1 MRIIF
6 VNEKGAS
13 KSFRGFVLLSWAAL
27 LGLVL
32 GSVSFVNDW
41 QNPDL
46 SATGLQL
53 MKDELSSQQAELR
66 AIEKN
71 ANRRNSAISTE
82 LAGMQSSLWE
92 IEAIASSLSALVELP
107 QEEFNFDPAVSQGGS
122 SQEPARK
129 LDWPDLESQL
139 RQLQLKLERRQKEL
153 RVLDDIVKEKKSEK
167 DSVLRG
173 KPVKRGWYSSAFGRR
188 MDPIT
193 GRPAW
198 HAGVD
203 FAGKLGSD
211 VIAVAS
217 GVVVYSG
224 RKDGYGNLVEIDH
237 GNGVTTRYGHHDEL
251 KVEVGDFVKQG
262 DVIGLMGNSG
272 RSTGPHVHLEVLRD
286 GRAVNPLKTIEGM
299 FSAG

>member
-13 KSFRGFVLLSWAAL
+13 KSFRGLVFLSWVALLACLLLS
-27 LGLVL
+27 VL
-32 GSVSFVNDW
+32 FANNW
-41 QNPDL
+41 LKPDL
-46 SATGLQL
+46 SATGLQR
-53 MKDELSSQQAELR
+53 MKDELSIQKAELR
-66 AIEKN
+66 EIEKN
-71 ANRRNSAISTE
+71 ANMRNFAISAE

-92 IEAIASSLSALVELP
+92 IEAIASSLSTISELP
-107 QEEFNFDPAVSQGGS
+107 QEEFNFDPALSQGGS

-153 RVLDDIVKEKKSEK
+153 RILDDIVKEKKSEK

-173 KPVKRGWYSSAFGRR
+173 KPVKKGWYSSAFGRR

-203 FAGKLGSD
+203 FAGRLGSD

-237 GNGVTTRYGHHDEL
+237 GNGLTTRYGHHDEL

>member
-13 KSFRGFVLLSWAAL
+13 KSFRGFVLLSWAVS
-27 LGLVL
+27 LGLVVV
-32 GSVSFVNDW
+32 SVSFVNNW
-41 QNPDL
+41 RNPDW

-53 MKDELSSQQAELR
+53 MKDELSIQQAELR
-66 AIEKN
+66 EIEKN
-71 ANRRNSAISTE
+71 ANRRNSAISAE

-92 IEAIASSLSALVELP
+92 IEAIASSLSALAELP

-129 LDWPDLESQL
+129 LDWPDLEAQL

-153 RVLDDIVKEKKSEK
+153 RVLDDVVKEKKSER

-237 GNGVTTRYGHHDEL
+237 GNGVMTRYGHHDEL
-251 KVEVGDFVKQG
+251 KVKVGDFVKRG
-262 DVIGLMGNSG
+262 EVIGLMGNSG

-286 GRAVNPLKTIEGM
+286 GRAVNPLKNIEGL

>member
-13 KSFRGFVLLSWAAL
+13 KSFRGFVFLSWVAVLACTLLS
-27 LGLVL
+27 VL
-32 GSVSFVNDW
+32 FANNW
-41 QNPDL
+41 LKPDL
-46 SATGLQL
+46 SATGLQR
-53 MKDELSSQQAELR
+53 MKDELSIQKAELR
-66 AIEKN
+66 EIEKN
-71 ANRRNSAISTE
+71 ANMRNFAISAE

-92 IEAIASSLSALVELP
+92 IEAIASSLSTISELP
-107 QEEFNFDPAVSQGGS
+107 QEEFNFDPALSQGGS

-153 RVLDDIVKEKKSEK
+153 RILDDIVKEKKSEK

-173 KPVKRGWYSSAFGRR
+173 KPVKKGWYSSAFGRR

-203 FAGKLGSD
+203 FAGRLGSD

-237 GNGVTTRYGHHDEL
+237 GNGLTTRYGHHDEL
-251 KVEVGDFVKQG
+251 KVEVGDFVKRG

-286 GRAVNPLKTIEGM
+286 GRAINPLKTIEGM

>member
-13 KSFRGFVLLSWAAL
+13 KSFHGFVFLSWVAL
-27 LGLVL
+27 LGCVMAGFLFANYWFQ
-32 GSVSFVNDW
+32 S
-41 QNPDL
+41 DL
-46 SATGLQL
+46 SATGLQR
-53 MKDELSSQQAELR
+53 MKHELSIQQAELR
-66 AIEKN
+66 KIEEN
-71 ANRRNSAISTE
+71 ANRRNLAISAE

-92 IEAIASSLSALVELP
+92 IEAVASSLSDMTDLP

-122 SQEPARK
+122 SQGPARK
-129 LDWPDLESQL
+129 VDWPDLESQL
-139 RQLQLKLERRQKEL
+139 RQLQLKVERRKKDL
-153 RVLDDIVKEKKSEK
+153 RVLDDIVKEKKSK
-167 DSVLRG
+167 DDSVLRG
-173 KPVKRGWYSSAFGRR
+173 KPVKKGWYSSAFGRR

-203 FAGKLGSD
+203 FAGRLGSD

-237 GNGVTTRYGHHDEL
+237 GNGVTTRYGHHDQL
-251 KVEVGDFVKQG
+251 KVQVGDFVKQG

>member
-27 LGLVL
+27 LGFVL

-41 QNPDL
+41 RNPDL

-66 AIEKN
+66 EIEKN
-71 ANRRNSAISTE
+71 ADRRNSAISTE

-92 IEAIASSLSALVELP
+92 IEAIASSLSALAELP

-129 LDWPDLESQL
+129 LDWPDLEAQL
-139 RQLQLKLERRQKEL
+139 RQFQLKLERRQKEL
-153 RVLDDIVKEKKSEK
+153 RVLDNIVKEKKSEK

-217 GVVVYSG
+217 GVVVFSG

-237 GNGVTTRYGHHDEL
+237 GNGVVTRYGHHDEL
-251 KVEVGDFVKQG
+251 KVEVGDFVKRG
-262 DVIGLMGNSG
+262 EVIGLMGNSG

-286 GRAVNPLKTIEGM
+286 GRAVNPLKNIEGL

>member
-27 LGLVL
+27 LGFVL

-41 QNPDL
+41 RNPDL

-92 IEAIASSLSALVELP
+92 IEAIASSLSALAELP

-129 LDWPDLESQL
+129 LDWPDLEAQL
-139 RQLQLKLERRQKEL
+139 RQFQLKLERRQKEL
-153 RVLDDIVKEKKSEK
+153 RVLDNIVKEKKSEK

-217 GVVVYSG
+217 GVVVFSG

-237 GNGVTTRYGHHDEL
+237 GNGVVTRYGHHDEL
-251 KVEVGDFVKQG
+251 KVEVGDFVKRG
-262 DVIGLMGNSG
+262 EVIGLMGNSG

-286 GRAVNPLKTIEGM
+286 GRAVNPLKNIEGL

>member
-6 VNEKGAS
+6 VNERGAS
-13 KSFRGFVLLSWAAL
+13 KSFRGFVFLCWVA
-27 LGLVL
+27 VL
-32 GSVSFVNDW
+32 GCMLVSVLFANNW
-41 QNPDL
+41 LKPDL
-46 SATGLQL
+46 SATGLQR
-53 MKDELSSQQAELR
+53 MKDELSVQQAELR
-66 AIEKN
+66 EIEKN
-71 ANRRNSAISTE
+71 ANMRNFAISAE

-92 IEAIASSLSALVELP
+92 IEAIASSLSTLAELP

-122 SQEPARK
+122 SHEPARK
-129 LDWPDLESQL
+129 LDWPDLEAQL

-167 DSVLRG
+167 DSVLKG

-237 GNGVTTRYGHHDEL
+237 GDGVATRYGHHEEL

>member
-1 MRIIF
+1 
-6 VNEKGAS
+6 
-13 KSFRGFVLLSWAAL
+13 LSI
-27 LGLVL
+27 
-32 GSVSFVNDW
+32 
-41 QNPDL
+41 
-46 SATGLQL
+46 
-53 MKDELSSQQAELR
+53 QQAELR
-66 AIEKN
+66 EIEKN
-71 ANRRNSAISTE
+71 ANSRNFAISAE

-92 IEAIASSLSALVELP
+92 IEAIASSLSTLAELP

-153 RVLDDIVKEKKSEK
+153 RVLDDIVKENKSEK

-173 KPVKRGWYSSAFGRR
+173 KPVRQGWYSSAFGRR

-237 GNGVTTRYGHHDEL
+237 GNGVITRYGHHDEL

-262 DVIGLMGNSG
+262 DTIGLMGNSG

>member
-13 KSFRGFVLLSWAAL
+13 KSFRGFVLLSWAVL
-27 LGLVL
+27 LGLVFV
-32 GSVSFVNDW
+32 SVSFVNNW
-41 QNPDL
+41 RNPDW

-53 MKDELSSQQAELR
+53 MKDELSIQQAELR
-66 AIEKN
+66 EIEKN
-71 ANRRNSAISTE
+71 ANRRNSAISAE

-92 IEAIASSLSALVELP
+92 IEAIASSLSALAELP
-107 QEEFNFDPAVSQGGS
+107 QEEFNFDPAISQGGS
-122 SQEPARK
+122 SQRPARK

-153 RVLDDIVKEKKSEK
+153 RVLDDVVKEKKSEK
-167 DSVLRG
+167 DSILRG

-251 KVEVGDFVKQG
+251 KVQVGDFVKQG

>member
-13 KSFRGFVLLSWAAL
+13 KSFHGFVLLSWGVL
-27 LGLVL
+27 LCFMVAGVL
-32 GSVSFVNDW
+32 FADHWLKPDFSVN
-41 QNPDL
+41 
-46 SATGLQL
+46 GLQR
-53 MKDELSSQQAELR
+53 MKDELSNQQAELR
-66 AIEKN
+66 EIEKN
-71 ANRRNSAISTE
+71 ANMRNLAISAE
-82 LAGMQSSLWE
+82 LGGMQSSLWE
-92 IEAIASSLSALVELP
+92 IEAIANSLSAITELP

-153 RVLDDIVKEKKSEK
+153 RVLDDIVKEKKSAK
-167 DSVLRG
+167 DSVLKG

-251 KVEVGDFVKQG
+251 KVQVGDFVKQG

>member
-13 KSFRGFVLLSWAAL
+13 KSFRGFVLLSWGA
-27 LGLVL
+27 VL
-32 GSVSFVNDW
+32 GCMVAWVLFANHWLKPDWSVD
-41 QNPDL
+41 
-46 SATGLQL
+46 GLQR
-53 MKDELSSQQAELR
+53 MKDELSIQQAELSE
-66 AIEKN
+66 IEKN
-71 ANRRNSAISTE
+71 ANMRNFAVSAE
-82 LAGMQSSLWE
+82 LAGMQSALWE
-92 IEAIASSLSALVELP
+92 IEAIANSLSAITELP
-107 QEEFNFDPAVSQGGS
+107 QDEFNFDPAVSQGGS

-173 KPVKRGWYSSAFGRR
+173 KPVKKGWYSSAFGRR

-251 KVEVGDFVKQG
+251 KVQVGDFVKQG

-286 GRAVNPLKTIEGM
+286 GRAVNPLKTVEGM

>member
-92 IEAIASSLSALVELP
+92 IEAIASSLSALAELP

-129 LDWPDLESQL
+129 LDWPDLEAQL
-139 RQLQLKLERRQKEL
+139 RQFQLKLERRQKEL
-153 RVLDDIVKEKKSEK
+153 RVLDNIVKEKKSEK

-217 GVVVYSG
+217 GVVVFSG

-237 GNGVTTRYGHHDEL
+237 GNGVVTRYGHHDEL
-251 KVEVGDFVKQG
+251 KVEVGDFVKRG
-262 DVIGLMGNSG
+262 EVIGLMGNSG

-286 GRAVNPLKTIEGM
+286 GRAVNPLKNIEGL

>member
-13 KSFRGFVLLSWAAL
+13 KSFRGIVLLSWAAL
-27 LGLVL
+27 LGFTLM
-32 GSVSFVNDW
+32 SVSFFNSW
-41 QNPDL
+41 RNPDL
-46 SATGLQL
+46 STTGLQR
-53 MKDELSSQQAELR
+53 MKDELSVQQAELR
-66 AIEKN
+66 EIEKN
-71 ANRRNSAISTE
+71 ANSRNLAISAE

-92 IEAIASSLSALVELP
+92 IEAIASSLSTLAELP

-122 SQEPARK
+122 SHEPARK
-129 LDWPDLESQL
+129 LDWPDLEAQL

-153 RVLDDIVKEKKSEK
+153 RVLDDIVKENKSEK

-173 KPVKRGWYSSAFGRR
+173 KPVKQGWYSSAFGRR

-237 GNGVTTRYGHHDEL
+237 GNGVITRYGHHHEL

-262 DVIGLMGNSG
+262 ETIGLMGNSG

>member
-66 AIEKN
+66 EIEKN

-92 IEAIASSLSALVELP
+92 IEAIASSLSALAELP

-129 LDWPDLESQL
+129 LDWPDLEAQL
-139 RQLQLKLERRQKEL
+139 RQFQLKLERRQKEL
-153 RVLDDIVKEKKSEK
+153 RVLDNIVKEKKSEK

-217 GVVVYSG
+217 GVVVFSG

-237 GNGVTTRYGHHDEL
+237 GNGVMTRYGHHDEL
-251 KVEVGDFVKQG
+251 KVEVGDFVKRG
-262 DVIGLMGNSG
+262 EVIGFMGNSG

-286 GRAVNPLKTIEGM
+286 GRAVNPLKNIEGL

>member
-13 KSFRGFVLLSWAAL
+13 KSFRGFVFLSWI
-27 LGLVL
+27 GVL
-32 GSVSFVNDW
+32 GCMVAGVLFANHW
-41 QNPDL
+41 LKPDL
-46 SATGLQL
+46 SVNGLQR
-53 MKDELSSQQAELR
+53 MKDELSIQQAELR
-66 AIEKN
+66 EIEKN
-71 ANRRNSAISTE
+71 ASMRNFAISAE

-92 IEAIASSLSALVELP
+92 IEAIANSLSTITELP
-107 QEEFNFDPAVSQGGS
+107 HEEFNFDPAVSQGGS
-122 SQEPARK
+122 SQEPARQ

-173 KPVKRGWYSSAFGRR
+173 KPVKKGWYSSAFGRR

-251 KVEVGDFVKQG
+251 KVQVGDFVKQG

>member
-6 VNEKGAS
+6 VNERGAS
-13 KSFRGFVLLSWAAL
+13 KSFRGFVFLCWVA
-27 LGLVL
+27 VL
-32 GSVSFVNDW
+32 GCMLVSVLFANNW
-41 QNPDL
+41 LKPDL
-46 SATGLQL
+46 SATGLQR
-53 MKDELSSQQAELR
+53 MKDELSVQQAELR
-66 AIEKN
+66 EIEKN
-71 ANRRNSAISTE
+71 ANMRNFAISAE

-92 IEAIASSLSALVELP
+92 IEAIASSLSTITELP

-139 RQLQLKLERRQKEL
+139 RQLQLKLERREKEL
-153 RVLDDIVKEKKSEK
+153 RVLDDIVKEKKTEK

-173 KPVKRGWYSSAFGRR
+173 KPVKKGWYSSAFGRR

-251 KVEVGDFVKQG
+251 KVEVGDFVRQG

-272 RSTGPHVHLEVLRD
+272 RSTGPHVHLEVLRN
-286 GRAVNPLKTIEGM
+286 GKAVNPLKTIEGM

>member
-13 KSFRGFVLLSWAAL
+13 KSFRGFVLLSWGA
-27 LGLVL
+27 VL
-32 GSVSFVNDW
+32 GCMVAGVLLANHW
-41 QNPDL
+41 LKPDL
-46 SATGLQL
+46 SVNGLQR
-53 MKDELSSQQAELR
+53 MKDELSIQQAELR
-66 AIEKN
+66 EIEKN
-71 ANRRNSAISTE
+71 ANMRNFAISAE

-92 IEAIASSLSALVELP
+92 IEAIANSLSTITELP
-107 QEEFNFDPAVSQGGS
+107 REEFNFDPAVSQGGS

-153 RVLDDIVKEKKSEK
+153 RVLDDIVKKKKSEK

-173 KPVKRGWYSSAFGRR
+173 KPVKKGWYSSAFGRR

-251 KVEVGDFVKQG
+251 KVQVGDFVKQG

-272 RSTGPHVHLEVLRD
+272 RSTGPHVHLEVLRN

>member
-13 KSFRGFVLLSWAAL
+13 KSFRGFVFLSWVAVLACTLLS
-27 LGLVL
+27 VL
-32 GSVSFVNDW
+32 FANNW
-41 QNPDL
+41 LKPDL
-46 SATGLQL
+46 SATGLQR
-53 MKDELSSQQAELR
+53 MKDELSIQKAELR
-66 AIEKN
+66 EIEKN
-71 ANRRNSAISTE
+71 ANMRNFAISAE

-92 IEAIASSLSALVELP
+92 IEAIASSLSTISELP
-107 QEEFNFDPAVSQGGS
+107 QEEFNFDPALSQGGS

-153 RVLDDIVKEKKSEK
+153 RILDDIVKEKKSEK

-173 KPVKRGWYSSAFGRR
+173 KPVKKGWYSSAFGRR

-203 FAGKLGSD
+203 FAGRLGSD

-237 GNGVTTRYGHHDEL
+237 GNGLTTRYGHHDEL
-251 KVEVGDFVKQG
+251 KVGVGDFVKRG

-286 GRAVNPLKTIEGM
+286 GRAINPLKTIEGM

>member
-13 KSFRGFVLLSWAAL
+13 KSFRGFVFLSWVAVLACMLLS
-27 LGLVL
+27 VL
-32 GSVSFVNDW
+32 FANNW
-41 QNPDL
+41 LKPDL
-46 SATGLQL
+46 SATGLQR
-53 MKDELSSQQAELR
+53 MKDELSIQKAELR
-66 AIEKN
+66 EIEKN
-71 ANRRNSAISTE
+71 ANMRNFAISAE

-92 IEAIASSLSALVELP
+92 IEAIASSLSTISELP
-107 QEEFNFDPAVSQGGS
+107 QEEFNFDPALSQGGS

-153 RVLDDIVKEKKSEK
+153 RILDDIVKEKKSEK

-173 KPVKRGWYSSAFGRR
+173 KPVKKGWYSSAFGRR

-203 FAGKLGSD
+203 FAGRLGSD

-237 GNGVTTRYGHHDEL
+237 GNGLTTRYGHHDEL
-251 KVEVGDFVKQG
+251 KVEVGDFVKRG

-286 GRAVNPLKTIEGM
+286 GRAINPLKTIEGM

>member
-13 KSFRGFVLLSWAAL
+13 KSFRGFVFLSWV
-27 LGLVL
+27 GVL
-32 GSVSFVNDW
+32 ACMVAGVLFANHW
-41 QNPDL
+41 LKPDL
-46 SATGLQL
+46 SVNGLQR
-53 MKDELSSQQAELR
+53 MKDELSIQQAELR
-66 AIEKN
+66 EIEKN
-71 ANRRNSAISTE
+71 ANMRNFAISAE

-92 IEAIASSLSALVELP
+92 IEAIANSLSAITELP

-129 LDWPDLESQL
+129 LEWPDLESQL

-173 KPVKRGWYSSAFGRR
+173 KPVKKGWYSSAFGRR

-251 KVEVGDFVKQG
+251 KVQVGDFVKQG

>member
-13 KSFRGFVLLSWAAL
+13 KSFRGFVFLSWVAVF
-27 LGLVL
+27 GCMV
-32 GSVSFVNDW
+32 GSVLFASHW
-41 QNPDL
+41 LKPDL
-46 SATGLQL
+46 SVNVLQR
-53 MKDELSSQQAELR
+53 MKDELSIQKAELR
-66 AIEKN
+66 EIEKN
-71 ANRRNSAISTE
+71 ANMRNVAISAE

-92 IEAIASSLSALVELP
+92 IEAIANSLSAITELP

-173 KPVKRGWYSSAFGRR
+173 KPVEKGWYSSAFGRR

-251 KVEVGDFVKQG
+251 KVQVGDFVKRG

>member
-13 KSFRGFVLLSWAAL
+13 KSFRGSVFLSWVA
-27 LGLVL
+27 VL
-32 GSVSFVNDW
+32 GCMVVGVLFADHW
-41 QNPDL
+41 LKPDL
-46 SATGLQL
+46 SADGLQR
-53 MKDELSSQQAELR
+53 MKDELSIQQTELR
-66 AIEKN
+66 EIEKN
-71 ANRRNSAISTE
+71 ANMRNFAISAE

-92 IEAIASSLSALVELP
+92 IEAIANSLSAMTELP
-107 QEEFNFDPAVSQGGS
+107 REEFNFDPAVSQGGS

-167 DSVLRG
+167 DAVLRG
-173 KPVKRGWYSSAFGRR
+173 KPVKKGWYSSAFGRR

-251 KVEVGDFVKQG
+251 KVQVGEFVKQG

>member
-13 KSFRGFVLLSWAAL
+13 KSFRGFVFLSWVAVLACMLLS
-27 LGLVL
+27 VL
-32 GSVSFVNDW
+32 FANNW
-41 QNPDL
+41 LKPDL
-46 SATGLQL
+46 SATGLQR
-53 MKDELSSQQAELR
+53 MKDELSIQKAELR
-66 AIEKN
+66 EIEKN
-71 ANRRNSAISTE
+71 ANMRNFAISAE

-92 IEAIASSLSALVELP
+92 IEAIASSLSTISELP
-107 QEEFNFDPAVSQGGS
+107 QEEFNFDPALSQGGS

-153 RVLDDIVKEKKSEK
+153 RILDDIVKEKKSEK

-173 KPVKRGWYSSAFGRR
+173 KPVKKGWYSSAFGRR

-203 FAGKLGSD
+203 FAGRLGSD

-237 GNGVTTRYGHHDEL
+237 GNGLTTRYGHHDEL
-251 KVEVGDFVKQG
+251 KVEVGDLVKRG

-286 GRAVNPLKTIEGM
+286 GRAINPLKTIEGM

>member
-13 KSFRGFVLLSWAAL
+13 KSFRGFVFLSWVAVLAFMLLS
-27 LGLVL
+27 VL
-32 GSVSFVNDW
+32 FANNW
-41 QNPDL
+41 LKPDL
-46 SATGLQL
+46 SATGFQR
-53 MKDELSSQQAELR
+53 MQDELSIQKAELR
-66 AIEKN
+66 EIEKN
-71 ANRRNSAISTE
+71 ANMRNFAISAE

-92 IEAIASSLSALVELP
+92 IEAIASSLSTISELP
-107 QEEFNFDPAVSQGGS
+107 QEEFNFDPALSQGGS

-153 RVLDDIVKEKKSEK
+153 RILDDIVKEKKSEK

-173 KPVKRGWYSSAFGRR
+173 KPVKKGWYSSAFGRR

-203 FAGKLGSD
+203 FAGRLGSD

-237 GNGVTTRYGHHDEL
+237 GNGLTTRYGHHDEL
-251 KVEVGDFVKQG
+251 KVEVGDFVKRG

-286 GRAVNPLKTIEGM
+286 GRAINPLKTIEGM

>member
-13 KSFRGFVLLSWAAL
+13 KSFRGFVILSWVVL
-27 LGLVL
+27 LGFILM
-32 GSVSFVNDW
+32 SVSFVNSW
-41 QNPDL
+41 RNPDL
-46 SATGLQL
+46 STAGLQR
-53 MKDELSSQQAELR
+53 MKDELSIQQAELKE
-66 AIEKN
+66 IEKN
-71 ANRRNSAISTE
+71 ANSRNFAISAE
-82 LAGMQSSLWE
+82 LAAMQSSLWE
-92 IEAIASSLSALVELP
+92 MEAIAGSLSALAELP
-107 QEEFNFDPAVSQGGS
+107 EEEFNFDPAVSQGGS

-139 RQLQLKLERRQKEL
+139 QQLQLKLERRKKEL
-153 RVLDDIVKEKKSEK
+153 RVLDDIVKEKKNQK
-167 DSVLRG
+167 DSILRG
-173 KPVKRGWYSSAFGRR
+173 KPVKKGWYSSAYGRR

-237 GNGVTTRYGHHDEL
+237 GNGVITRYGHHDEL

-262 DVIGLMGNSG
+262 DTIGLMGNSG

>member
-13 KSFRGFVLLSWAAL
+13 KSFRGFVFLSWVAVLACMLLS
-27 LGLVL
+27 VL
-32 GSVSFVNDW
+32 FANNW
-41 QNPDL
+41 LKPDL
-46 SATGLQL
+46 SATGLQR
-53 MKDELSSQQAELR
+53 MKDELSIQKAELR
-66 AIEKN
+66 EIEKN
-71 ANRRNSAISTE
+71 ANMRNFAISAE

-92 IEAIASSLSALVELP
+92 IEAIASSLSTISELP
-107 QEEFNFDPAVSQGGS
+107 QEEFNFDPALSQGGS

-153 RVLDDIVKEKKSEK
+153 RILDDIVKEKKSEK

-173 KPVKRGWYSSAFGRR
+173 KPVKKGWYSSAFGRR

-203 FAGKLGSD
+203 FAGRLGSD

-237 GNGVTTRYGHHDEL
+237 GNGLTTRYGHHEEL
-251 KVEVGDFVKQG
+251 KVEVGDLVKRG

-286 GRAVNPLKTIEGM
+286 GRAINPLKTIEGM

>member
-6 VNEKGAS
+6 VNEKGAT
-13 KSFRGFVLLSWAAL
+13 KSFRGFVFLSWVAAL
-27 LGLVL
+27 GCMVAGVL
-32 GSVSFVNDW
+32 FTNHW
-41 QNPDL
+41 LKPDL
-46 SATGLQL
+46 SVNGLQR
-53 MKDELSSQQAELR
+53 MKDELSIQQAELR
-66 AIEKN
+66 EIEKN
-71 ANRRNSAISTE
+71 ANMRNFAISAE

-92 IEAIASSLSALVELP
+92 IEAIANSLSAITELP
-107 QEEFNFDPAVSQGGS
+107 QAEFNFDPAVSQGGS

-153 RVLDDIVKEKKSEK
+153 RVLDHIIKEKKSEK

-173 KPVKRGWYSSAFGRR
+173 KPVKKGWYSSAFGRR

-203 FAGKLGSD
+203 FAGSLGSD

-251 KVEVGDFVKQG
+251 KVRVGDFVKQG

-272 RSTGPHVHLEVLRD
+272 RSTGPHVHLEVLRY

>member
-13 KSFRGFVLLSWAAL
+13 TSFRGFVFLSWVGL
-27 LGLVL
+27 LACTVAGFLFANHWL
-32 GSVSFVNDW
+32 K
-41 QNPDL
+41 PDL
-46 SATGLQL
+46 SVNGLQR
-53 MKDELSSQQAELR
+53 MKDELSIQQAELR
-66 AIEKN
+66 EIEKN
-71 ANRRNSAISTE
+71 ANMRNFAISAE

-92 IEAIASSLSALVELP
+92 IEAIANSLSAITELP

-173 KPVKRGWYSSAFGRR
+173 KPVKKGWYSSAFGRR

-203 FAGKLGSD
+203 FAGSLGSD

-251 KVEVGDFVKQG
+251 KVQVGDFVKQG

>member
-27 LGLVL
+27 LGFVL

-41 QNPDL
+41 RNPDL

-129 LDWPDLESQL
+129 LDWPDLEAQL
-139 RQLQLKLERRQKEL
+139 RQFQLKLERRQKEL
-153 RVLDDIVKEKKSEK
+153 RVLDNIVKEKKSEK

-217 GVVVYSG
+217 GVVVFSG

-237 GNGVTTRYGHHDEL
+237 GNGVMTRYGHHDEL
-251 KVEVGDFVKQG
+251 KVEVGDFVKRG
-262 DVIGLMGNSG
+262 EVVGLMGNSG

-286 GRAVNPLKTIEGM
+286 GRAVNPLKNIEGL

>member
-13 KSFRGFVLLSWAAL
+13 KSFRGFVFLSWV
-27 LGLVL
+27 GVLVSMVVGVL
-32 GSVSFVNDW
+32 FADHW
-41 QNPDL
+41 LQPDL
-46 SATGLQL
+46 SASGLQQ
-53 MKDELSSQQAELR
+53 MKQELSIQQAELKE
-66 AIEKN
+66 IEKN
-71 ANRRNSAISTE
+71 ANRRNFAISAE
-82 LAGMQSSLWE
+82 LAEMQSALWE
-92 IEAIASSLSALVELP
+92 IEAIASSLSTITDLP
-107 QEEFNFDPAVSQGGS
+107 QEEFNFDPALSQGGS
-122 SQEPARK
+122 PQEPARK

-139 RQLQLKLERRQKEL
+139 RQLQLKLERRKKEI
-153 RVLDDIVKEKKSEK
+153 RVLDDIVKEKKSKK

-173 KPVKRGWYSSAFGRR
+173 KPVRKGWYSSAFGRR

-251 KVEVGDFVKQG
+251 RVEVGDFVKQG

-272 RSTGPHVHLEVLRD
+272 RSTGPHVHLEVLQN
-286 GRAVNPLKTIEGM
+286 GRAVNPLKSIEGM

>member
-13 KSFRGFVLLSWAAL
+13 KSFRGFVFLAWVA
-27 LGLVL
+27 VL
-32 GSVSFVNDW
+32 GCMLVSVLFAKNW
-41 QNPDL
+41 LKPDL
-46 SATGLQL
+46 SASGLQR
-53 MKDELSSQQAELR
+53 MKDELSIQQAELR
-66 AIEKN
+66 EIEKN
-71 ANRRNSAISTE
+71 ANMRNFAISAE

-92 IEAIASSLSALVELP
+92 IEAIASSLSTITELP

-139 RQLQLKLERRQKEL
+139 RQLQLKLERREKEL
-153 RVLDDIVKEKKSEK
+153 RVLDDIVKEKKTEK
-167 DSVLRG
+167 DSILRG
-173 KPVKRGWYSSAFGRR
+173 KPVKKGWYSSAFGRR

-251 KVEVGDFVKQG
+251 KVEVGDFVRQG

-272 RSTGPHVHLEVLRD
+272 RSTGPHVHLEVLRN
-286 GRAVNPLKTIEGM
+286 GKAVNPLKTIEGM